1 MERKKREAHSK
12 SRRGCQNCKKR
23 HVKCD
28 EQIPRCANCIVRKL
42 DCVYQSTR
50 EPGGS
55 SATTTLLTRRP
66 RKAPRSDP
74 PPESSSD
81 SSSVIKSRTSIVPSP
96 ASSLVSS
103 PAAFSSSPESHR
115 LLELELMHRWTTR
128 TYMGLVAV
136 PEDHPHLQDYLPRAA
151 LRNSYL
157 MNGIL
162 ALSALELARAS
173 ATSATYLPA
182 AIEYSNKAS
191 ADFRVQ
197 LCNITR
203 DNLHLLY
210 YFAMIAATFNFALPP
225 EQMTSIDRIGIAFDM
240 VIGATA
246 IATTNIEWLMDSPM
260 TLGTVLDLG
269 RASMDLVDSETLTA
283 LDYMV
288 SVSSQMSPKLIAEEK
303 ETMKVEIGG
312 QEQEIPCPP
321 VSEQFMYWLAIAHLK
336 YCFAED
342 ARSLIKGYCMTFIPL
357 SGTDFIWAIRK
368 QEPVALFVLM
378 YFGVLMDRY
387 GADTKAWWI
396 MTTGRD
402 LVKEASEILLRSPV
416 AMMDDGREG
425 IAWTRRQVGL
435 PPLVME
441 SCVCPED
448 LVL

>member
-28 EQIPRCANCIVRKL
+28 EQSPRCANCIVRKL
-42 DCVYQSTR
+42 NCIYQSHP
-50 EPGGS
+50 ESGGTS
-55 SATTTLLTRRP
+55 TSLTRRP
-66 RKAPRSDP
+66 KKAPRSDP
-74 PPESSSD
+74 LESSSD
-81 SSSVIKSRTSIVPSP
+81 SSSVVESRISVVPSP
-96 ASSLVSS
+96 ASSLASS
-103 PAAFSSSPESHR
+103 PAAFSSTPESHR

-128 TYMGLVAV
+128 TYMGLVAI
-136 PEDHPHLQDYLPRAA
+136 PEDQPHLQDYLPRAA

-173 ATSATYLPA
+173 ETPATYLPA

-191 ADFRVQ
+191 ADFRIQ

-225 EQMTSIDRIGIAFDM
+225 EQMSAIDRIGIAFDM

-260 TLGTVLDLG
+260 TLGIVIGLG
-269 RASMDLVDSETLTA
+269 RASMEILDSETSTA
-283 LDYMV
+283 LDHMV
-288 SVSSQMSPKLIAEEK
+288 TVSSQMSPKLIIEEK
-303 ETMKVEIGG
+303 ETMKIEIGG

-321 VSEQFMYWLAIAHLK
+321 VNEQFMYWLAIAHLK

-342 ARSLIKGYCMTFIPL
+342 ARGLIQGYCMTFVPL
-357 SGTDFIWAIRK
+357 SGTDFICAIRK

-387 GADTKAWWI
+387 GEDTKVWWM

-402 LVKEASEILLRSPV
+402 LVKEASEILLRTPI
-416 AMMDDGREG
+416 AMMESGREG
-425 IAWTRRQVGL
+425 IVWTRRQVGL
-435 PPLVME
+435 PPLLME
-441 SCVCPED
+441 SYVCPED
-448 LVL
+448 LIL